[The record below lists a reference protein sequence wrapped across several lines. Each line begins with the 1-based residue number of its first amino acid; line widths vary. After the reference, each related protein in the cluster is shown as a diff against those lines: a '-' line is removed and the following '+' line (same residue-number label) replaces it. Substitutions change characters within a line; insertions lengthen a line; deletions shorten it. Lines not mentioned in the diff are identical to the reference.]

1 MVWELWWLFPASVL
15 IATTAMASGVG
26 GAVFFSPIFLLI
38 LGLEPEVAIGT
49 ALLTELFG
57 FGSGLVAYIRSQRI
71 DYKLAGDLLRFSV
84 PGAIA
89 GVLLAEHI
97 PDTALKAAFGAGILF
112 LGYQLFSSWHSDQN
126 ADLEDGAGLDAVEHD
141 RRIVD
146 RDGTV
151 FEYSVRNRAVGR
163 TFAAVGGAFVGMI
176 SVGLA
181 ELEEYELSARCRVPT
196 PVAVAT
202 SVFVVVITVFVA
214 VLGHGRAFLA
224 HADAAA
230 MSRVLSIAAFTVPG
244 VLIGGQTGPIVGGK
258 LDPGTMKVGISFL
271 FMGVG
276 VLMFVTLAL

>member
-1 MVWELWWLFPASVL
+1 MVWELWWLFPTSVL
-15 IATTAMASGVG
+15 IATIAMASGVG

-57 FGSGLVAYIRSQRI
+57 FGSGLVAYIRSGRI

-97 PDTALKAAFGAGILF
+97 PDAALRAAFGAGILF
-112 LGYQLFSSWHSDQN
+112 LGYQLYASWRSEQTSD
-126 ADLEDGAGLDAVEHD
+126 DDDEPGLDAVGHD

-146 RDGTV
+146 RDGKV
-151 FEYSVRNRAVGR
+151 FEYSVRNRVVGR
-163 TFAAVGGAFVGMI
+163 TFAAVGGAFLGMI

-181 ELEEYELSARCRVPT
+181 ELEEYELTARCKVPA

-202 SVFVVVITVFVA
+202 SIFLVVVTVLVA

-224 HADAAA
+224 QADAAA
-230 MSRVLSIAAFTVPG
+230 TSQVLSVAVFTVPG
-244 VLIGGQTGPIVGGK
+244 VLIGGQTGPILGGR
-258 LDPGTMKVGISFL
+258 LDPNLLKVGISFL
-271 FMGVG
+271 FMSVG
-276 VLMFVTLAL
+276 VLMFITLAL

>member
-1 MVWELWWLFPASVL
+1 MVWELWWLFPTSVL
-15 IATTAMASGVG
+15 VATIAMASGVG

-57 FGSGLVAYIRSQRI
+57 FSSGLAAYVRSQRI
-71 DYKLAGDLLRFSV
+71 DYGLAGDLLRFSV

-89 GVLLAEHI
+89 GVLLAGHI
-97 PDTALKAAFGAGILF
+97 PDAALKAVFGAGILF
-112 LGYQLFSSWHSDQN
+112 LGYQLFSSWYSDQQ
-126 ADLEDGAGLDAVEHD
+126 ADDGEEAGLDVDVHGK
-141 RRIVD
+141 RIVD
-146 RDGTV
+146 RDGNV

-163 TFAAVGGAFVGMI
+163 TFAAVGGGFLGMI

-181 ELEEYELSARCRVPT
+181 ELEEYELVARCKVPSQ
-196 PVAVAT
+196 VAVAT
-202 SVFVVVITVFVA
+202 SVFVVVITVLVA

-230 MSRVLSIAAFTVPG
+230 MREVMSIAAFTVPG
-244 VLIGGQTGPIVGGK
+244 VLIGGQTGPILGGK
-258 LDPGTMKVGISFL
+258 LDPGIMKVGISFL

-276 VLMFVTLAL
+276 VLMFITLAI

>member
-1 MVWELWWLFPASVL
+1 MVWELWWLFPASVF

-38 LGLEPEVAIGT
+38 LGLKPEVAIGT

-71 DYKLAGDLLRFSV
+71 DYRLAGDLLRFSV

-97 PDTALKAAFGAGILF
+97 PDAALKGVFGAGILL
-112 LGYQLFSSWHSDQN
+112 LGYQLYSSWRSDHN
-126 ADLEDGAGLDAVEHD
+126 ADHGPHADLDSGDHD
-141 RRIVD
+141 QRIVD
-146 RDGTV
+146 RDGNV
-151 FEYSVRNRAVGR
+151 FEYSVRNRSVGR
-163 TFAAVGGAFVGMI
+163 TFAAVGGAFLGMI

-181 ELEEYELSARCRVPT
+181 ELEEYELTARCRVPT

-202 SVFVVVITVFVA
+202 SIFVVVVTVFVA

-224 HADAAA
+224 HADAGAIEQ
-230 MSRVLSIAAFTVPG
+230 VLSIAAFTVPG

-258 LDPGTMKVGISFL
+258 LDPAFLKVAIAFI

-276 VLMFVTLAL
+276 VLMFLTLAL